1 MPMIVFGNG
10 LGALIGSLTIEATAP
25 WPFTLVIVMWI
36 LLLPICVSYFRLRK
50 RPRPSFVSQARI
62 TRLTLYSCLLG
73 MVWAIAILFYLP
85 QASFDIL
92 AFLITGCAFLAAGA
106 AAAMYVLPIASA
118 AYSTPIFLASTYVS
132 ATYPHP
138 AQFWLTVLILLMA
151 CGVGWITLA
160 NWDGFRIMTE
170 SSVERVK
177 LLADAQA
184 AIISR
189 NQFLENVSH
198 EIRTPLTTMLGYTKL
213 LKAQEADMS
222 SLNREALRYLD
233 SSCFSLLTTI
243 DSLLDV
249 AKLNADQ
256 LALNDAVFEPRVLI
270 QEVLDSMKQAAHDK
284 NIVLAC
290 DYGVDVP
297 ERICGDPDRVR
308 QIVVNLVGNA
318 IKFTNSGS
326 VDVELRCEDH
336 TLRSSVPLPPEPML
350 AIIVRDTGIGIDAAK
365 RVLVFHNFYQVD
377 GSSRRRHG
385 GMGLGLTVSN
395 LLARLMNGS
404 LDFESDGVS
413 GSIFKCLIP
422 LRPFADDGRQHAALE
437 IDGGSAWRV
446 LVVDDDPYIRH
457 YLMTLLSSE
466 GWEVHLAESGEMAI
480 ERCSMQRFDLVLMDI
495 QMPFMT
501 GIEASIAIWSE
512 GSVNELTPIVAVTGY
527 LSTDRIAEMREAG
540 LVEYLSKPIVQEQ
553 LLAKARQCAS
563 RQTRSL
569 VYDGL

>member
-1 MPMIVFGNG
+1 MPMIIFGNG
-10 LGALIGSLTIEATAP
+10 LGALIGSMSLEATAP
-25 WPFTLVIVMWI
+25 WPFALVIAMWI
-36 LLLPICVSYFRLRK
+36 LMLPICVSYVRLRS
-50 RPRPSFVSQARI
+50 RPRPSYVSPARI

-73 MVWAIAILFYLP
+73 MVWAIAILVYLP
-85 QASFDIL
+85 QSSFEIL

-106 AAAMYVLPIASA
+106 AAAMYVIPLASA
-118 AYSTPIFLASTYVS
+118 AYATPIFLASTYVS

-160 NWDGFRIMTE
+160 NWDGFRLTTE

-213 LKAQEADMS
+213 LKAQQAQMS
-222 SLNREALRYLD
+222 RPNREALGYLD
-233 SSCFSLLTTI
+233 GSCFSLLTTI
-243 DSLLDV
+243 DALLDV

-256 LALNDAVFEPRVLI
+256 LELNDATFDPGTLI
-270 QEVLDSMKQAAHDK
+270 REVLEWMKQSAQEK
-284 NIVLAC
+284 NIALTYDQGA
-290 DYGVDVP
+290 DVP
-297 ERICGDPDRVR
+297 ARIRGDPDRVR

-318 IKFTNSGS
+318 IKFTNAGS
-326 VDVELRCEDH
+326 VDVELRCENR
-336 TLRSSVPLPPEPML
+336 TLRSSVPLPPEAML

-395 LLARLMNGS
+395 LLTRLMNGS

-422 LRPFADDGRQHAALE
+422 LRPDTADEAHDGPGDLT
-437 IDGGSAWRV
+437 DSATWRV

-457 YLMTLLSSE
+457 YLMTLLSNE
-466 GWEVHLAESGEMAI
+466 GWRVHLAESGEAAI
-480 ERCSMQRFDLVLMDI
+480 ERCGTQRFDLILMDI
-495 QMPFMT
+495 QMPVMT
-501 GIEASIAIWSE
+501 GIEASMVIRRVGAL
-512 GSVNELTPIVAVTGY
+512 NEQTPIVAVTGY

-540 LVEYLSKPIVQEQ
+540 LVDYLGKPIVQEQ

-563 RQTRSL
+563 GRAR
-569 VYDGL
+569 

>member
-10 LGALIGSLTIEATAP
+10 IGALIASVTIEATAP

-36 LLLPICVSYFRLRK
+36 LLLPICISYIKLRK
-50 RPRPSFVSQARI
+50 RPRPSFVSPARI

-73 MVWAIAILFYLP
+73 TIWAVAILFYLP
-85 QASFDIL
+85 QASFNIL
-92 AFLITGCAFLAAGA
+92 AFQITGCAFLAAGA
-106 AAAMYVLPIASA
+106 AAAVYVIPIASA

-138 AQFWLTVLILLMA
+138 AQFWLTMLILLMA

-160 NWDGFRIMTE
+160 NWDGFRLMTE

-213 LKAQEADMS
+213 LKAQEAEMS
-222 SLNREALRYLD
+222 PPNREALGYLD
-233 SSCFSLLTTI
+233 NSCFSLLTTI
-243 DSLLDV
+243 DALLDV

-256 LALNDAVFEPRVLI
+256 LALQDAVFEPRVLI
-270 QEVLDSMKQAAHDK
+270 QEVLDSMKQTAHDK
-284 NIVLAC
+284 NIALAC
-290 DYGVDVP
+290 DHGADVP
-297 ERICGDPDRVR
+297 ERICGDADRVR

-377 GSSRRRHG
+377 GSS
-385 GMGLGLTVSN
+385 
-395 LLARLMNGS
+395 
-404 LDFESDGVS
+404 
-413 GSIFKCLIP
+413 
-422 LRPFADDGRQHAALE
+422 
-437 IDGGSAWRV
+437 
-446 LVVDDDPYIRH
+446 
-457 YLMTLLSSE
+457 
-466 GWEVHLAESGEMAI
+466 
-480 ERCSMQRFDLVLMDI
+480 
-495 QMPFMT
+495 
-501 GIEASIAIWSE
+501 
-512 GSVNELTPIVAVTGY
+512 
-527 LSTDRIAEMREAG
+527 
-540 LVEYLSKPIVQEQ
+540 
-553 LLAKARQCAS
+553 
-563 RQTRSL
+563 
-569 VYDGL
+569 